1 MRFFIQTFGCRLN
14 RAESERTSD
23 RLRASGWVEVSRLTE
38 AELVLVNSCA
48 VTGKAE
54 RGSRQFFSVVRATHP
69 KAFLVAM
76 GCATDGLAPGLYD
89 MAISAKQKDCAAE
102 LLLARFGV
110 GTCEGSRQS
119 RTRLA
124 RGFLKVE
131 DGCNGACSYCIVAK
145 RRGAPRF
152 RPPEAVIEEA
162 QSLIERGA
170 GEIVVTGCNLSLYP
184 NLALLLERLFPLS
197 PSVRWRIGSCEPSQE
212 IVRLAEL
219 MASTDRLCPYLHLPV
234 QSGDDGILTRMR
246 RPYRR
251 KELAGWIDTVRQLV
265 PNLSLGGDFITGF
278 PGESTEA
285 FNATADF
292 IRTAD
297 FAHLHIFPYSERPG
311 TDAPK
316 LDGAVP
322 PIQRKERAKQLTE
335 QGLRQEEVWH
345 RRWNRLNCSCVIESI
360 DTTGHAKGWNEWY
373 QPVSFPACGRRR
385 GKLVKLSRV
394 TLALGS
400 NLGDCA
406 LHIRRA
412 IEKLARIG
420 VILETAP
427 NYENSARDFSGPSFL
442 NTALRL
448 RTVLEPLELLH
459 ACQRIEV
466 ELGRP
471 ANHSPLQSRTID
483 IDLID
488 WQGTTLNTPG
498 LVLPHPRALQ
508 RDFVQI
514 PLSQLTPVE
523 DPPPLGA

>member
-23 RLRASGWVEVSRLTE
+23 KLRAAGWFEVSHPAE
-38 AELVLVNSCA
+38 AELILVNSCA

-69 KAFLVAM
+69 EAFLIAM

-89 MAISAKQKDCAAE
+89 MAISTMQKDRAAE
-102 LLLARFGV
+102 LLLARFGA
-110 GTCEGSRQS
+110 GTCDGSERGA
-119 RTRLA
+119 TRLA
-124 RGFLKVE
+124 RGFLKVQ

-152 RPPEAVIEEA
+152 RAPEAVIEEA
-162 QSLIERGA
+162 KSLVERGV

-184 NLALLLERLFPLS
+184 NLANLLERLIPLS
-197 PSVRWRIGSCEPSQE
+197 QGVRWRIGSCEPSQE

-219 MASTDRLCPYLHLPV
+219 MTSTDRLCPYLHLPV
-234 QSGDDGILTRMR
+234 QSGDDSILARMR
-246 RPYRR
+246 RPYRQ
-251 KELAGWIDTVRQLV
+251 KELIGWIDTIRQLV

-278 PGESTEA
+278 PGESAEA
-285 FNATADF
+285 FNATVDF
-292 IRTAD
+292 IQVAD
-297 FAHLHIFPYSERPG
+297 FAHLHVFPYSERPG

-316 LDGAVP
+316 LDGAIP
-322 PIQRKERAKQLTE
+322 PSQRKARAKQLTD
-335 QGLRQEEVWH
+335 QGLRQKEIWH

-360 DTTGHAKGWNEWY
+360 DAAGNAKGWNEWY
-373 QPVSFPACGRRR
+373 QPVSFPACGRQR
-385 GKLVKLSRV
+385 GNLVKLSQV

-400 NLGDCA
+400 NLGNRE

-412 IEKLARIG
+412 VENLARIG

-427 NYENSARDFSGPSFL
+427 NYENNAREFSGPPFL
-442 NTALRL
+442 NTVLRL
-448 RTVLEPLELLH
+448 RTVLPPLELLH
-459 ACQRIEV
+459 ACQQIEV

-488 WQGTTLNTPG
+488 WQGTTLDTPE

-514 PLSQLTPVE
+514 PLSQLAPAETPR
-523 DPPPLGA
+523 PF